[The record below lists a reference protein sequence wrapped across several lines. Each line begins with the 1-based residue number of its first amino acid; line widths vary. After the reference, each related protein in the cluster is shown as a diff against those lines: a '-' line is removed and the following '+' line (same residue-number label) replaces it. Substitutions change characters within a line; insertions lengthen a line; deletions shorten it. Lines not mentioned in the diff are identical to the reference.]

1 MATLHIHYF
10 GEIAEKTGKPSETI
24 EIRVLDTSQVLKFLK
39 NTYQIDSN
47 GIQVAVNQELV
58 TENTPLSKTDEIA
71 ILSPFAGG

>member
-1 MATLHIHYF
+1 MATIHIHYF
-10 GEIAEKTGKPSETI
+10 GEIAEKTGKASETI
-24 EIRVLDTSQVLKFLK
+24 EVALLNTSGVFDFLK
-39 NTYQIDSN
+39 NTYQIESN